1 MRILILNWRD
11 IKNPKKGGAEIVT
24 LEHAVAWVQAGHNVT
39 WFSAAFPHCLPN
51 EIIKEI
57 HFVRRGNGLSVYLHA
72 MIYYFY
78 NSFDVV
84 VDEIHGFPFC
94 TPLYVKKSKIL
105 AFVNEVA
112 DTIWDYMYVFPI
124 NKLGKII
131 VKLLFRFYLHISIMT
146 GSESTKKDLM
156 RFGIQQDMIHVVRH
170 GLRANILST
179 LPRKENIPTFLF
191 VSRIVP
197 MKGIEEVIKSFAL
210 IYTVEKD
217 VQLWIA
223 GTGEN
228 NYIRELKKMIENYD
242 IQKSVKFYLHPSDSE
257 KFSLMKKAHILLHAS
272 IKEGWGLVV
281 VEAASQ
287 ATPSIVYNVSG
298 LNESV
303 KNGITGDVLLEN
315 TPKDMAEK
323 AISLIHDTDRYKRY
337 QKNCLQ
343 WANSL
348 KWEDSTKQSLA
359 LIETL

>member
-1 MRILILNWRD
+1 MKILILNWRD
-11 IKNPKKGGAEIVT
+11 VKNPKSGGAEIVT
-24 LEHAVAWVQAGHNVT
+24 LEHAVAWAQAGHNVT
-39 WFSAAFPHCLPN
+39 WFSAAFPHSLSH
-51 EIIKEI
+51 EKIKGI
-57 HFVRRGNGLSVYLHA
+57 QFVRRGNSLSVYVHA
-72 MIYYFY
+72 MIYYLN

-105 AFVNEVA
+105 AFVHEVA
-112 DTIWDYMYVFPI
+112 DTIWDYMHVFPFSSI
-124 NKLGKII
+124 GKTLE
-131 VKLLFRFYLHISIMT
+131 KFMYRFYLQVSIMT
-146 GSESTKKDLM
+146 VSESTKKDLISL
-156 RFGIQQDMIHVVRH
+156 GLSEKMIHVVH
-170 GLRANILST
+170 NGIHVKSVNLNT
-179 LPRKENIPTFLF
+179 QKENIPTFLF
-191 VSRIVP
+191 MSRIVR

-210 IYTVEKD
+210 ISSAQKH

-228 NYIRELKKMIENYD
+228 NYIRELKKMIDNYD
-242 IQKSVKFYLHPSDSE
+242 IQKNVKFFLHPSDSE

-303 KNGITGDVLLEN
+303 RSGITGDVLREN
-315 TPKDMAEK
+315 TPKEMAEK
-323 AISLIHDTDRYKRY
+323 AIALIHDTDRYKQY
-337 QKNCLQ
+337 QKNCLR